1 MMLLNRNF
9 LRAKVVKKTLSLRIV
24 MENGIEIVATIC
36 GNVQHG
42 RKLGRSLGFPTANVE
57 IGGENRATDGVYLA
71 QVAVDDTPLE
81 THWALVNIGRRPSVE
96 TSGARRNAEAW
107 IFDFDRDIYQHSIE
121 IRLVK
126 RLRDELRFDSLD
138 ALRAAME
145 QDKINAIKI
154 IEEYEHRL

>member
-1 MMLLNRNF
+1 
-9 LRAKVVKKTLSLRIV
+9 

-57 IGGENRATDGVYLA
+57 IGVENRATDGVYLA
-71 QVAVDDTPLE
+71 QLAVDDTPNQS
-81 THWALVNIGRRPSVE
+81 HWALVNIGRRPSVE

>member
-1 MMLLNRNF
+1 
-9 LRAKVVKKTLSLRIV
+9 